1 MEMPALWSQINLTLC
16 GVDLEVS
23 YSSSPKQCAKL
34 LPLRSQKKKKILDAF
49 FLLTL
54 LYVAW
59 ADTTSTLGRC
69 IGEKFLPE
77 LFKEK
82 SYFFPFCVD

>member
-1 MEMPALWSQINLTLC
+1 MAGYLHPSSLMLRLVQGPLTATASKTTRGEMEMPALWSQINLTLC

-54 LYVAW
+54 LYVA
-59 ADTTSTLGRC
+59 
-69 IGEKFLPE
+69 
-77 LFKEK
+77 
-82 SYFFPFCVD
+82 